1 MSEPDKPRRRVRR
14 TPLMEFAR
22 RIALANAITLL
33 FIAVAYFIRTNF
45 DALLLVFA
53 GLLLAMLLYKLADLL
68 ARLLPLYRSFAL
80 ALVVIALASVMA
92 IGIWLGAAP
101 VGRQADELM
110 KVLPTA
116 VEAARDWINGRPALR
131 GLLPDLPTAERV
143 PERLHRLL
151 PDAGPFFTGALGA
164 VANFVIVLFVGIY
177 LAAQPR
183 PYLRALMTL
192 VPPRSRPRAWHVLET
207 LGNMLGR
214 WLIGKLVSMVII
226 GTLTTVSLY
235 LLGIPLALVLG
246 LIAGLLNFIPYL
258 GPIIAGVPAVLI
270 AFSKS
275 PIDGGYTLMVFV
287 MIHVIEG
294 YLLVPLIERRTIALP
309 PALTIVMQVLLG
321 SMAGLTGAALATPLT
336 AVIVVLVAMLYV
348 QDVLDVPVKPPGEK

>member
-1 MSEPDKPRRRVRR
+1 
-14 TPLMEFAR
+14 MEFAR
-22 RIALANAITLL
+22 RVALANAITLL
-33 FIAVAYFIRTNF
+33 FIAVAYFVRTNF
-45 DALLLVFA
+45 EALLIVFA

-80 ALVVIALASVMA
+80 ALVVSVLASLAAVT
-92 IGIWLGAAP
+92 IWLGAAP
-101 VGRQADELM
+101 VGRQVDEMM
-110 KVLPTA
+110 KILPVA
-116 VEAARDWINGRPALR
+116 VDSTREWINARPALR
-131 GLLPDLPTAERV
+131 GLLPELP
-143 PERLHRLL
+143 PPDRLRRLL
-151 PDAGPFFTGALGA
+151 PDAGPFFSGALGA
-164 VANFVIVLFVGIY
+164 LANLVIVLFVGIY

-192 VPPRSRPRAWHVLET
+192 VPPRSRARAWHVLET

-214 WLIGKLVSMVII
+214 WLIGKLISMFII

-270 AFSKS
+270 AFSQS
-275 PIDGGYTLMVFV
+275 PVDGGYTLMVFV
-287 MIHVIEG
+287 MIHVVEG
-294 YLLVPLIERRTIALP
+294 YLVVPLIERRTIALP

-348 QDVLDVPVKPPGEK
+348 QDVLDVPVKPPGET